1 MAENEDDPESIET
14 YLQPDTSMIAKSMRK
29 RSKISVRNED
39 ALIEI
44 NVTIKT
50 SRFESMSSVWAT
62 EKKESNQINLKWI
75 WQAMNQKKAYDA
87 LFD

>member
-1 MAENEDDPESIET
+1 MNGEEKRSKTIIMAENEDDPESIET

-50 SRFESMSSVWAT
+50 SRFESMSSVWA
-62 EKKESNQINLKWI
+62 
-75 WQAMNQKKAYDA
+75 D
-87 LFD
+87 